1 MENRDSVLWVI
12 GGTGEAVALS
22 TALAEEGL
30 PCLVTVTTEAAR
42 CAYGDCPNLRV
53 WVGGLESTRLEIFIQ
68 AQGIGAVLDASHPFA
83 VEISRGAIAATQ
95 ALSIPYWRYE
105 RPHLEPF
112 DSNDLTCS
120 VAGLDAVLTPEM
132 LAGERVLLTLG
143 YRWLHHFAPWQT
155 QATLFARILPSTVAL
170 EAALAAGFT
179 PDRLIALRPPIQAE
193 LERALWQQWQIT
205 RVITKASGAPGGEA
219 TKRVVA
225 EQLGISL
232 LILDRP
238 HLDYP
243 LVCHSQAEML
253 ALGQAWWRSHLH
265 QS

>member
-1 MENRDSVLWVI
+1 MNNRDSLLWVI

-22 TALAEEGL
+22 TALAAAGIT
-30 PCLVTVTTEAAR
+30 CLVTVTTEAAR
-42 CAYGDCPNLRV
+42 CAYGDCPHLRV

-68 AQGIGAVLDASHPFA
+68 TQGIGAVLDASHPFA

-105 RPHLEPF
+105 RPPLEPC
-112 DSNDLTCS
+112 SNDLTRS
-120 VAGLDAVLTPEM
+120 VAGLDAVLTPEI

-143 YRWLHHFAPWQT
+143 YRWLHHFAPWQS
-155 QATLFARILPSTVAL
+155 QATLFARILPSPVAL
-170 EAALAAGFT
+170 DAALGAGFT
-179 PDRLIALRPPIQAE
+179 VDRLIALRPPIQAE

-219 TKRVVA
+219 TKRAVA
-225 EQLGISL
+225 EQLGIPL
-232 LILDRP
+232 FILDRP

-243 LVCHSQAEML
+243 LVCHGQAEIL
-253 ALGQAWWRSHLH
+253 ALGQAWWRSH
-265 QS
+265 QA